1 MTYNIFS
8 KKAPAMPRLGKGLE
22 SISLMLSQVSEQMRE
37 PVAPM
42 LFPILGAQ

>member
-22 SISLMLSQVSEQMRE
+22 SISLMLSQVSKDMRE
-37 PVAPM
+37 PLVPM
-42 LFPILGAQ
+42 ILPIFGAQ